1 MILENAEHPY
11 LMYCVQLTRLPSPS
25 DGGMGREGSTNRR
38 QGVVLREDVRERGG
52 GVREEEQR
60 REKEIGRRDEQRDR
74 E

>member
-1 MILENAEHPY
+1 M
-11 LMYCVQLTRLPSPS
+11 
-25 DGGMGREGSTNRR
+25 
-38 QGVVLREDVRERGG
+38 VLREDVRERGG